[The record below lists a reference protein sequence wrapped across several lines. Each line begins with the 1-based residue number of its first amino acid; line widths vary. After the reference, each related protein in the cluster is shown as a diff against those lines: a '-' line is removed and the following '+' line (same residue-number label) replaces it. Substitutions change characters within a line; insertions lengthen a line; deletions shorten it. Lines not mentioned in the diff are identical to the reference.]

1 LTEATLIMLR
11 SALAVNNSERQS
23 YRIYQRK
30 LNLPGVAAGGD
41 GAYITAMSF
50 EEQIATFLGRSPRV
64 ATSAFI
70 APGAFVAG
78 DVTIGEEASIWP
90 GCSLRGDIAPI
101 AIGAHSNIQDGSVVH
116 VADDLPAIVGE
127 WVTVG
132 HKAIVHACE
141 IGDEVLVG
149 MGAIILDG
157 AKIGRRCII
166 GANATVTIQSE
177 IPPGSL
183 VLGSPATIKRT
194 LSEAEQAG
202 IRRWAERYV
211 TLSRVYL
218 ARTTGGEVVAQRVVS

>member
-1 LTEATLIMLR
+1 MANRLR
-11 SALAVNNSERQS
+11 RLEPPRV
-23 YRIYQRK
+23 
-30 LNLPGVAAGGD
+30 AGGHPE
-41 GAYITAMSF
+41 GYIARMTF
-50 EEQIATFLGRSPRV
+50 DEQIAGFLGRSPRV

-101 AIGAHSNIQDGSVVH
+101 VIGAHSNIQDGSVVH

-141 IGDEVLVG
+141 IEDEVLVG
-149 MGAIILDG
+149 MGSIILDG
-157 AKIGRRCII
+157 ARIGRRCII
-166 GANATVTIQSE
+166 GANATVTMGME
-177 IPPGSL
+177 VPPGSL
-183 VLGSPATIKRT
+183 VVGSPATVKKA
-194 LSEAEQAG
+194 LSEDEQSG

-211 TLSRVYL
+211 TLSRAYL
-218 ARTTGGEVVAQRVVS
+218 ARAQVGGTVAPGIVS